1 MFSRTPRKAA
11 ATLFLA
17 VAVTL
22 SCAVPSQASL
32 CHNRHVSGE
41 DARTEP
47 GGGVAAFLLQLFDF
61 IGGALDPNGSW

>member
-1 MFSRTPRKAA
+1 MFSQTSRKAA
-11 ATLFLA
+11 ATLLLA

-41 DARTEP
+41 DAGP
-47 GGGVAAFLLQLFDF
+47 GGGFTGFLLQLFNF
-61 IGGALDPNGSW
+61 IGGALDPNGIW

>member
-1 MFSRTPRKAA
+1 MFSQTPRKAA

-41 DARTEP
+41 DAGP
-47 GGGVAAFLLQLFDF
+47 GGGVTAFLLQLFDF
-61 IGGALDPNGSW
+61 IGGALDPNGLW